1 MCHLLLLNSF
11 FRKIRR
17 LEKHLLIVS
26 KPSLK
31 KKKQLGEN
39 GGHNNWR
46 EENALVT
53 MSRTRLNQDQKR
65 HDLLFLL
72 LLPSSYGHMDSCL
85 SPEDQ
90 RGEGYKGFGTWEVL
104 MNKKARKGSSDVPQD
119 KIKKQQG

>member
-1 MCHLLLLNSF
+1 MSLTPFEQFFQENSKV
-11 FRKIRR
+11 REASPNCIKTQ
-17 LEKHLLIVS
+17 
-26 KPSLK
+26 LK
-31 KKKQLGEN
+31 KKKKLGEN
-39 GGHNNWR
+39 GGHNWR

-90 RGEGYKGFGTWEVL
+90 RGEGYKGFGKWEVL